1 MKEKRASRVN
11 GSFQYIKLLLL
22 TVCLYGC
29 ADTVK
34 YPPVNLETIT
44 IQADQDANINSPIP
58 FDLLVAYNPGAF
70 DEIAK
75 LTARD
80 YFKKRD
86 QILNDNPNM
95 VQIWHWELVPGQR
108 IQNLELKR
116 GGARPAGALIF
127 ANYIT
132 AGDHRIR
139 VGTQYHMNV
148 RLLNQGMQVVQ

>member
-1 MKEKRASRVN
+1 MA
-11 GSFQYIKLLLL
+11 
-22 TVCLYGC
+22 LYLQGC
-29 ADTVK
+29 TDTIK

-58 FDLLVAYNPGAF
+58 FDLLIAYNPSAF

-86 QILNDNPNM
+86 QILNDNPDM

-108 IQNLELKR
+108 INNLELKR
-116 GGARPAGALIF
+116 GGSRPAGALLF

-132 AGDHRIR
+132 AGDHRMR
-139 VGTQYHMNV
+139 VGTQPHMTI
-148 RLLNQGMQVVQ
+148 RLLNQGMQVIP